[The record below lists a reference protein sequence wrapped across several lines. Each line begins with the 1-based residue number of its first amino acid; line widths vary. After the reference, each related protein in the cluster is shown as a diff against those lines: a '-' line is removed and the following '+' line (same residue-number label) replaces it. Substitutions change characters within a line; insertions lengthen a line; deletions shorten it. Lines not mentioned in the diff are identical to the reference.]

1 MGQGGVWFVLLRQRR
16 GGKNLCIAQGR
27 ITPCPK
33 NCSPSSRVETGTN
46 LGRAF
51 PLQERDTPEAARV
64 RSKGGTNIN
73 QSKRK
78 NDEDR
83 IETGSKRQG

>member
-1 MGQGGVWFVLLRQRR
+1 MDTNWPRCNQTFRNRPTRLAKGGT
-16 GGKNLCIAQGR
+16 NLWIDQGR

-78 NDEDR
+78 
-83 IETGSKRQG
+83 T

>member
-1 MGQGGVWFVLLRQRR
+1 MDTNWPRCNQTFRNRPTRVAKGGT
-16 GGKNLCIAQGR
+16 NLWIDQGR

-78 NDEDR
+78 
-83 IETGSKRQG
+83 T